1 MHLPNIRFDSYECNQ
16 PKLHKKS
23 YSHHLVYFWIDVGP
37 QLFTLFLPPEMLTIG
52 AKTNWCDQPTMPRS
66 HQTFHPVLAV
76 KLLDEGL
83 ITTPVQTPSIHIFGC
98 KNNVNS
104 GRPRSIPQHDPQA
117 NSRMEPYGKF
127 GAIGAWVVNNYRFE
141 VQGFKTISPVF

>member
-1 MHLPNIRFDSYECNQ
+1 MLTIGARTDWCDQ
-16 PKLHKKS
+16 PTMPR
-23 YSHHLVYFWIDVGP
+23 SHQTSVQFSTMTLLAGDVGP

-127 GAIGAWVVNNYRFE
+127 GAIGA
-141 VQGFKTISPVF
+141 